1 MILPLFLSLFSLS
14 AAQAWTL
21 NDVSVLLPLP
31 ARDEIPLLLSTQSR
45 GDRGELLPF
54 EVYQNLPRIVVG
66 ADPQVVY
73 QEDLR
78 VIGIRIDP
86 CFTERGAPE
95 GCRHQIRLVWQPV
108 IASGKKS
115 ITVDAAMHSFYDLSE
130 TDWQSLLN
138 RLRPLAGNAPDEGL
152 DVHPRIRQQGL
163 SGQHW
168 AELKKIVLDFAGAK
182 NLTRVTAM
190 SVDPF
195 GTIWTFSGVD
205 IKNSLM
211 TRIQIPRA
219 KHVVQAFSI
228 DLSNLSEFRT
238 SLRPSPENAV
248 PWMNLI
254 SHSQRALRESPESEI
269 REALRQSL
277 RIENPLLEDTASMD
291 CVSCHIAQNV
301 RLWGE
306 RHGFSTDWKKDFAAD
321 VFVKPEVNLEN
332 PSRPPGF
339 INRLR
344 AFGYFID
351 EVSLSQRLIHE
362 SAEVLSVIRKQ
373 DCEAKL
379 FLKNEAAGS
388 RASKKSAADRSYT
401 QRPSRR

>member
-1 MILPLFLSLFSLS
+1 MFSLVILPLFLSLFSLS
-14 AAQAWTL
+14 IAQAWTL

-31 ARDEIPLLLSTQSR
+31 AREDIPLLLSTQSR
-45 GDRGELLPF
+45 GVRGELLPF

-66 ADPQVVY
+66 ADPQMVY
-73 QEDLR
+73 QQDLK
-78 VIGIRIDP
+78 VIGIRFDP
-86 CFTERGAPE
+86 CFTERGAPG

-108 IASGKKS
+108 LASGKKS

-130 TDWQSLLN
+130 SEWRNLLN
-138 RLRPLAGNAPDEGL
+138 QLRPLAGDIPDEGL

-163 SGQHW
+163 AGQHW
-168 AELKKIVLDFAGAK
+168 TELKKIILEFAGAQ

-195 GTIWTFSGVD
+195 GTIWTFSGVN

-211 TRIQIPRA
+211 TRIRIPRVN
-219 KHVVQAFSI
+219 HVVQAFSI
-228 DLSNLSEFRT
+228 DVSNLSEFRT
-238 SLRPSPENAV
+238 SLRPYPENAI
-248 PWMNLI
+248 PWLNLV
-254 SHSQRALRESPESEI
+254 SHSQRALRESPEAEI

-277 RIENPLLEDTASMD
+277 RIENPLLEDTASVD

-306 RHGFSTDWKKDFAAD
+306 RHGFSTDWKKDFATD
-321 VFVKPEVNLEN
+321 VFVKPEMNLQN

-351 EVSLSQRLIHE
+351 EVSVSQRLIHE
-362 SAEVLSVIRKQ
+362 SAEVLSAIRQ
-373 DCEAKL
+373 EDCK
-379 FLKNEAAGS
+379 AGLT
-388 RASKKSAADRSYT
+388 SK
-401 QRPSRR
+401 